1 MLDIC
6 YQVRQVEEGRMVT
19 QNAAVAGPELSDRWV
34 TEREASSAS
43 GVLALV
49 LGVGMLLAGAA
60 LLVGG
65 IVEGRGAGPMAMIV
79 AGVLLILAGELAVRG
94 LTSVVA
100 GEARAVQLF
109 GRYRGTIRDPGLHWV
124 NPFARRR
131 KVSTRIRN
139 QESAQA
145 KVNDSDGNPIEIAA
159 VVVWQVRDTASALYS
174 VDDFTE
180 FVTIQTETAVR
191 HIASRYPYDN
201 RGSGALSL
209 RDNAEEITQ
218 QLSAEIADRV
228 RPAGVQIIE
237 SRLTRLSYA
246 PEIAQA
252 MLRQQQA
259 NAVVGARQRIVE
271 GAVGMVQLALERL
284 QDEGVV
290 ELDEERKATMVS
302 NLLVVLC
309 SEQATQPV
317 VNTGS
322 LYQ

>member
-1 MLDIC
+1 MTAHVQASPD
-6 YQVRQVEEGRMVT
+6 QE
-19 QNAAVAGPELSDRWV
+19 AARRRVM
-34 TEREASSAS
+34 TEREAWSVS
-43 GVLALV
+43 GVRVLV
-49 LGVGMLLAGAA
+49 LGIGTALAGAA
-60 LLVGG
+60 VVGFG
-65 IVEGRGAGPMAMIV
+65 IAEGRGAAPTAVIV
-79 AGVLLILAGELAVRG
+79 FGALIISGSELAFHG

-109 GRYRGTIRDPGLHWV
+109 GRYRGTIRAPGLHWV

-131 KVSTRIRN
+131 RVSTRIRN

-145 KVNDSDGNPIEIAA
+145 KVNDADGNPIEIAA
-159 VVVWQVRDTASALYS
+159 VVVWQVQDTASALYS
-174 VDDFTE
+174 VDDFTQ

-191 HIASRYPYDN
+191 HIASSYPYTSH
-201 RGSGALSL
+201 GSGELSL
-209 RDNAEEITQ
+209 RDNAEEITER
-218 QLSAEIADRV
+218 LSAEIADRV
-228 RPAGVQIIE
+228 APAGVQIIE

-246 PEIAQA
+246 AEIAQA

-271 GAVGMVQLALERL
+271 GAVGMVRLALQRL
-284 QDEGVV
+284 EEEGVV
-290 ELDEERKATMVS
+290 ELDEERKAAMVS

-309 SEQATQPV
+309 SEQATQQV

>member
-1 MLDIC
+1 
-6 YQVRQVEEGRMVT
+6 MVT
-19 QNAAVAGPELSDRWV
+19 QNAAIAGPELPNRWV
-34 TEREASSAS
+34 TEREAWSAS
-43 GVLALV
+43 GVLVLV
-49 LGVGMLLAGAA
+49 LGIGMLLAGAA

-65 IVEGRGAGPMAMIV
+65 IVGGRGAAPMAMIV

-94 LTSVVA
+94 LTPVVA

-145 KVNDSDGNPIEIAA
+145 KVNDADGNPIEIAA